1 MGRMGTIY
9 DIAKQAGVSAST
21 VSRVINNKPGIKAAT
36 REKVQKLLRES
47 NYTPNEAARGLV
59 KQSTRFIGILIEDI
73 RVEHHHESVYVIER
87 AMAEQGY
94 TCITLNTGASAAE
107 KAACV
112 RVLGQR
118 QVEGA
123 ILVGSMFSIREVSEA
138 IERYLHDVPVM
149 LVNGWLPLDN
159 AYGILV
165 DEERG
170 VEECA
175 AFLVQR
181 GHRHLAFVTDGPTPA
196 NRGKLKGFQNGLLK
210 MGRGGGGD
218 EVFDVPAQST
228 DPEEALER
236 GRLVTR
242 RILKQRPETD
252 GIIYSTDLLAVGG
265 LQCLSGER
273 LSVPGRMAVIGIDNT
288 LYGRICTPQLT
299 TLDNKLVE
307 VCQNAAR
314 VLLDSLEGRPVSHKL
329 LLPTEIIVRQS
340 T

>member
-1 MGRMGTIY
+1 MGTIY

-21 VSRVINNKPGIKAAT
+21 VSRVINDKPGIKAST
-36 REKVQKLLRES
+36 RERVQKLLREN

-59 KQSTRFIGILIEDI
+59 KQSTRFIGILVEDI
-73 RVEHHHESVYVIER
+73 RVEHHNESVYVIER
-87 AMAEQGY
+87 AMAAQGY

-107 KAACV
+107 KAECV
-112 RVLGQR
+112 RILGKR

-123 ILVGSMFSIREVSEA
+123 ILIGSMFSAREVAEA
-138 IERYLHDVPVM
+138 IERSLREVPVM
-149 LVNGWLPLDN
+149 MVNGWLPLPN
-159 AYGILV
+159 VYGILV

-170 VEECA
+170 VEECVE
-175 AFLVQR
+175 FLARQ
-181 GHRHLAFVTDGPTPA
+181 GHRHPAFVTDGPTPS
-196 NRGKLKGFQNGLLK
+196 NRSKLKGFQNALLK
-210 MGRGGGGD
+210 LGQSGGGD
-218 EVFDVPAQST
+218 VVFDVPAQSL

-242 RILKQRPETD
+242 RILRESPETD
-252 GIIYSTDLLAVGG
+252 GVIYSTDLLAVGG
-265 LQCLSGER
+265 LQCLAGER

-314 VLLDSLEGRPVSHKL
+314 VLLDSLEGKPVSHKL
-329 LLPTEIIVRQS
+329 LLPTEVIVRQS